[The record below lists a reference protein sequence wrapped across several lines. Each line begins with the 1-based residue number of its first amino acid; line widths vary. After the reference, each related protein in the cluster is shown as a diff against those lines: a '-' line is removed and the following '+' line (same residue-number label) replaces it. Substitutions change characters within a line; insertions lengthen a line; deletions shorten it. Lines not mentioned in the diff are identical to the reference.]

1 MTGSSIT
8 HANGAERLKSTQ
20 KRPNRSEKKNHD
32 DEKQRRSKRHIEMV
46 KFSKIF
52 RYFVRTPNRPHRP

>member
-20 KRPNRSEKKNHD
+20 KRPNRSEKKIMMMKNKGGRKD
-32 DEKQRRSKRHIEMV
+32 TLKW
-46 KFSKIF
+46 
-52 RYFVRTPNRPHRP
+52 